1 MIDIL
6 AREHDD
12 YSFEFKIGYRARS
25 KVKLNTFRMNLWI
38 FIPAALDINRRT
50 YGRAD
55 FYKDIINN
63 IRLITPVFL
72 LRDIAKEGS
81 TPFLHLENSFNK
93 LASSFSRGSV
103 ADFEYQIKMFSAI
116 FKSAIRDQLKY
127 IFSLQNIKD
136 RDMLFEELLD
146 NIESVLTR
154 YRSLAKVIQTP
165 EVPQKY
171 YNYYEFGDEFL
182 SNLVDNHLF
191 AILDQY
197 CSDKT
202 DFANRYRDII
212 TSLIKREENYKK
224 EKNYPLVS
232 ENIDNN
238 NTDLVYRRGLL
249 KKFIESDLFLDAKK
263 KRDGVLTEQI
273 YFSLAAGLSMVFAT
287 AIAFSF
293 QQKFGNFTMP
303 LFVALVVS
311 YMLKDRIKELIRH
324 YFAHQRGSKYFDT
337 KTTVSIKENQIGWSK
352 EGFDFVP
359 EPKVP
364 QEILKIRDRSALPQ
378 ADNRFAKEKIIL
390 YRKLVHVD
398 RSKLDANSKYFIEG
412 INEIIRLSVH
422 SFINKMDDPD
432 AMLYKIGEKGD
443 LRKIK
448 TLRVYYLSFIIE
460 LKYEDFLQYKYYRL
474 VFNRNGIIRIE
485 ERK

>member
-12 YSFEFKIGYRARS
+12 YSFEFKVGYRARS
-25 KVKLNTFRMNLWI
+25 KVKLNTFRMNLWV
-38 FIPAALDINRRT
+38 FIPGSLDINRRT
-50 YGRAD
+50 YSRAD
-55 FYKDIINN
+55 FYKDIISN

-72 LRDIAKEGS
+72 LRDIAKEDS
-81 TPFLHLENSFNK
+81 IPFSYLE
-93 LASSFSRGSV
+93 SSFSRLASSYSKNSV

-116 FKSAIRDQLKY
+116 FKSAIRDQINY
-127 IFSLQNIKD
+127 IFSLQNSTD
-136 RDMLFEELLD
+136 RDMLFQELLD
-146 NIESVLTR
+146 NIENVLIR
-154 YRSLAKVIQTP
+154 YRSLSKVIQTP
-165 EVPQKY
+165 TVPQKY

-182 SNLVDNHLF
+182 SNTVDNHLF
-191 AILDQY
+191 VTLDQH
-197 CSDKT
+197 CSKENE
-202 DFANRYRDII
+202 FANRFRDKIR
-212 TSLIKREENYKK
+212 SVIKREESYKQK
-224 EKNYPLVS
+224 KNYPVVS
-232 ENIDNN
+232 ENVDNK
-238 NTDLVYRRGLL
+238 NTDLVHRKGML

-287 AIAFSF
+287 AVAFSF

-311 YMLKDRIKELIRH
+311 YMLKDRIKELMRH
-324 YFAHQRGSKYFDT
+324 YFAHQRGSKYFDS

-359 EPKVP
+359 EFKVP
-364 QEILKIRDRSALPQ
+364 QEILKIRNRSALLE
-378 ADNRFAKEKIIL
+378 ADNRFAREKIIL

-398 RSKLDANSKYFIEG
+398 RDMLDANSKYFIEG
-412 INEIIRLSVH
+412 INEIIRISVH

-432 AMLYKIGEKGD
+432 TMLYKIGDEGE

-448 TLRVYYLSFIIE
+448 ALKVYYLNFVIE

-474 VFNRNGIIRIE
+474 IFNRNGIIRIE